1 MKKAAVLTKLRN
13 DTALQARF
21 RGLDFVPGSKKQT
34 EPGAITYG
42 KVAIPAHDF
51 KRSRRVSTAS
61 YTSSPQL
68 LAVLRRMYT
77 GWEKT
82 FQRAVVGSD
91 EDDVLGHSLRKGFT
105 STRELK
111 EIRAPR
117 GSLLSVRLAF
127 VNNEVVVELS
137 AQRVTAVLLQP
148 LDAIAFAV
156 QEIDRL
162 DCDIM
167 GLLSLERKPLLDF
180 GIDTDKESDE
190 QQRAARRAVVA
201 ECLDALQVAKV
212 EAWLNGSFLELTGG
226 TIEGLVTEWWKAS
239 YKLSKSLTL
248 LEHAASLLRLFE
260 CALRDRFPDPT
271 EGSTVSVV
279 PSESDAQKILESV
292 LVKAVIWS
300 IGACID
306 TKSRRIFDR
315 YLRDFFPAEPA
326 VAIAAAASEEPA
338 DHTGVP
344 ASPSLLYFKVFVD

>member
-1 MKKAAVLTKLRN
+1 MPFRVL
-13 DTALQARF
+13 DFPVLQAAHANK
-21 RGLDFVPGSKKQT
+21 VT
-34 EPGAITYG
+34 EILLM
-42 KVAIPAHDF
+42 DW
-51 KRSRRVSTAS
+51 RRA
-61 YTSSPQL
+61 
-68 LAVLRRMYT
+68 LAENVIDNLQGYFDLFLSDR
-77 GWEKT
+77 
-82 FQRAVVGSD
+82 VV
-91 EDDVLGHSLRKGFT
+91 KGFT

-190 QQRAARRAVVA
+190 QQRAARRAVL
-201 ECLDALQVAKV
+201 EGDFALYFKLWTMSFEFHASRQ
-212 EAWLNGSFLELTGG
+212 AWLNGSFLELTGG

>member
-1 MKKAAVLTKLRN
+1 
-13 DTALQARF
+13 
-21 RGLDFVPGSKKQT
+21 
-34 EPGAITYG
+34 
-42 KVAIPAHDF
+42 
-51 KRSRRVSTAS
+51 
-61 YTSSPQL
+61 
-68 LAVLRRMYT
+68 
-77 GWEKT
+77 
-82 FQRAVVGSD
+82 
-91 EDDVLGHSLRKGFT
+91 
-105 STRELK
+105 
-111 EIRAPR
+111 
-117 GSLLSVRLAF
+117 
-127 VNNEVVVELS
+127 
-137 AQRVTAVLLQP
+137 
-148 LDAIAFAV
+148 
-156 QEIDRL
+156 
-162 DCDIM
+162 M

-190 QQRAARRAVVA
+190 QQRAARRAVL
-201 ECLDALQVAKV
+201 EGDFALYFKLWIMGFEFHASRQ
-212 EAWLNGSFLELTGG
+212 AWLNGSFLELTGG

-300 IGACID
+300 IAACID

-344 ASPSLLYFKVFVD
+344 VSPSLLYFKVFVD